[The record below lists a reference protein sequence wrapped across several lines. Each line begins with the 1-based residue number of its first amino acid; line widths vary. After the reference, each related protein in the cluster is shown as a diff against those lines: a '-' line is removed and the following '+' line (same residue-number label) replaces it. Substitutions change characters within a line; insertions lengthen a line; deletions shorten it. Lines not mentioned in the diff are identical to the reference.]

1 MNDTKISKM
10 GKAILERK
18 LIENTYTEISDIPEF
33 PLTTLIELKKM
44 YLENKISFIF
54 LFNKEFES
62 LSVEKNKIKLVNLL
76 ITLTWTLFL
85 IFTIYFIYQSFNTKN
100 FIFLIGIPFQI
111 LALTLSNPNMG
122 YNPISLII
130 FTVCLIMGFYIESES
145 WKLIL
150 IFSGLLNVIMY
161 LIRKIYNTLMTNLIL
176 ENEILFVKG
185 YIKRLFSIKNNK
197 NKVILHYLELD
208 ALHNSLAS
216 AFEQGLP

>member
-1 MNDTKISKM
+1 MNDSKISKM

-18 LIENTYTEISDIPEF
+18 LIENTYSEISDIPEF

-130 FTVCLIMGFYIESES
+130 FTVCLIMGFFVESES

-208 ALHNSLAS
+208 DLHNSLAS